1 VPFPKEGSKEVLF
14 APLQSFSYIVFQQK
28 MFIPDQKE
36 IVFGSIKEMNVY
48 FSMILQQN
56 TLNNI
61 KRLQKKLNNNK
72 KASLV
77 QW

>member
-1 VPFPKEGSKEVLF
+1 MPFPKEGSKEVLF